1 VKNQSFHK
9 RLAFAGRGIRLALGS
24 ERSLRTQAVAF
35 VAVLA
40 VLVAIRPEALWWAL
54 IVLACGGVFVAKLA
68 NTALEAIADRLHP
81 EIDPLIEK
89 AKDCAA
95 GAVLVASLTALGVG
109 IAFAA
114 HCLAGVTRLP

>member
-1 VKNQSFHK
+1 MKNQSFHR
-9 RLAFAGRGIRLALGS
+9 RLAFACRGIRLALGS

-35 VAVLA
+35 IA
-40 VLVAIRPEALWWAL
+40 VLVLLTVIRPEPVWWAVL
-54 IVLACGGVFVAKLA
+54 LLACGGVFVAELA

-109 IAFAA
+109 IAFAVR
-114 HCLAGVTRLP
+114 CLGR